1 MSRYTRRIKATN
13 TSDLYE
19 KVFEDRGIKK
29 VVQYR
34 TPTLRYPTDEE
45 LQDIDRIKYTWRL
58 GDMFWRLADKYYGD
72 PNLWWVIAQFNKKPT
87 EAHMELGEEIEIPLE
102 LSKVLGVL
110 S

>member
-1 MSRYTRRIKATN
+1 MSRYLRRSKATN
-13 TSDLYE
+13 TNKLYD
-19 KVFEDRGIKK
+19 KVFENRGIKK
-29 VVQYR
+29 LVQYR
-34 TPTLRYPTDEE
+34 TPTLIYPTDEE
-45 LQDIDRIKYTWRL
+45 LRDIDRIKYTWRL

-72 PNLWWVIAQFNKKPT
+72 PKLWWVIAQFNKKPT

>member
-1 MSRYTRRIKATN
+1 MSRYHRRLKAIN
-13 TSDLYE
+13 ADQLYD
-19 KVFEDRGIKK
+19 KVFESRGVKAIL
-29 VVQYR
+29 QYR
-34 TPTLRYPTDEE
+34 TETLRYPTDEE
-45 LQDIDRIKYTWRL
+45 LQDIDRVKYTWRL